1 MGQRY
6 TLLIVDDEVSNLQKL
21 RRTFV
26 EDCRIL
32 QARTGD
38 QALRLLQR
46 ETVDAIITDQRMPGM
61 SGVELLRRSLDFC
74 PESRRIILTGYSET
88 DYLMD
93 AINEG
98 QVHRYIIKPW
108 EPFALR
114 QTVLEDLEHF
124 RLKKAHQLVEEQ
136 LRIAREVQA
145 HLFPQDLPPV
155 SGLSYSGSCRSAG
168 QIGGDFFDFLKLS
181 EREFCIAVG
190 DVSGKGISAALLM
203 ANLQGLLRSHISY
216 RRDSLDLMLREIN
229 GLLCS
234 FTGGSRFATFFCAV
248 YDAQEERVS
257 YVNAGHNPP
266 VLLRRRDSG
275 PPRLC
280 QLPATGVPLGLFRQS
295 SYAEESIDFQ
305 PGDSLIVYT
314 DGVVEAE
321 NSLGDQ
327 FGEQR
332 LEAALV
338 GAADLAADR
347 IQAALLQEVS
357 EFVESRPPTDD
368 LTLVV
373 LKRQQAAAPISD
385 EES

>member
-155 SGLSYSGSCRSAG
+155 PGLSY
-168 QIGGDFFDFLKLS
+168 
-181 EREFCIAVG
+181 
-190 DVSGKGISAALLM
+190 
-203 ANLQGLLRSHISY
+203 
-216 RRDSLDLMLREIN
+216 
-229 GLLCS
+229 
-234 FTGGSRFATFFCAV
+234 
-248 YDAQEERVS
+248 
-257 YVNAGHNPP
+257 
-266 VLLRRRDSG
+266 
-275 PPRLC
+275 
-280 QLPATGVPLGLFRQS
+280 
-295 SYAEESIDFQ
+295 
-305 PGDSLIVYT
+305 
-314 DGVVEAE
+314 
-321 NSLGDQ
+321 
-327 FGEQR
+327 
-332 LEAALV
+332 
-338 GAADLAADR
+338 
-347 IQAALLQEVS
+347 
-357 EFVESRPPTDD
+357 
-368 LTLVV
+368 
-373 LKRQQAAAPISD
+373 
-385 EES
+385 